1 MNKSPRRTQT
11 HDMRF
16 TSPLILPL
24 SYGDIR
30 PNRLIKNDNKTFETP
45 SCDVVSKKVQV

>member
-1 MNKSPRRTQT
+1 MDKKYISQIGEEKKLVLDKKFIFKNSINKSPRRTQT

-24 SYGDIR
+24 SYGDI
-30 PNRLIKNDNKTFETP
+30 
-45 SCDVVSKKVQV
+45 